1 MGVNRLD
8 VAWISLEQKLCRYC
22 TYLSYVLSSH
32 MNGSV
37 QAGREV
43 GLIDQEDTPRTL
55 DHLDN
60 TGVNKHFSQ
69 VSFHSYDRQ
78 ISGFMSLLAQSE

>member
-1 MGVNRLD
+1 MNRLD

-22 TYLSYVLSSH
+22 TYLSYVLSSL

-43 GLIDQEDTPRTL
+43 GLIDQQDTPRIL

-60 TGVNKHFSQ
+60 TGVSKHFFTGE
-69 VSFHSYDRQ
+69 SFHSYDRQ